1 MAARADG
8 TIADHQRMGRLRVGA
23 GLGLVVAAAVLAWA
37 AMSSGGSTAQAWVAR
52 APVPESGV
60 VDVAQFQLADVTLPE
75 PAVLWPATTV
85 PSGVTTRSI
94 APGQPLLGADLTSAA
109 PAGLRRV
116 TLPVDPD
123 QMPEGLVAGDVVDVW
138 TAATTTGP
146 LIAGVVVQQVSPP
159 DIGTGRVE
167 IAVPADDVP
176 AAVRATAAEQVV
188 LARHP

>member
-8 TIADHQRMGRLRVGA
+8 TIADHHRRGRLRVGA
-23 GLGLVVAAAVLAWA
+23 GLGLVLAAAVLAWA
-37 AMSSGGSTAQAWVAR
+37 ATSSGGSTTQAWVAR
-52 APVPESGV
+52 ESVPESGV
-60 VDVAQFQLADVTLPE
+60 VEVAQFQLADVTLPE

-109 PAGLRRV
+109 PTGLRRV

-167 IAVPADDVP
+167 IAVPAADVA
-176 AAVRATAAEQVV
+176 AAVRATAADQVV

>member
-1 MAARADG
+1 M
-8 TIADHQRMGRLRVGA
+8 RVGA
-23 GLGLVVAAAVLAWA
+23 GLGLVLAAAVLAWA
-37 AMSSGGSTAQAWVAR
+37 ATSSGGSTTQAWVAR
-52 APVPESGV
+52 ESVPESGAV
-60 VDVAQFQLADVTLPE
+60 EVAQFQLADVTLPE

-109 PAGLRRV
+109 PTGLRRV

-123 QMPEGLVAGDVVDVW
+123 QMPEGLIAGDVVDVW
-138 TAATTTGP
+138 TAAATTGP
-146 LIAGVVVQQVSPP
+146 LIQAVVVQQVSPP

-167 IAVPADDVP
+167 IAVPAADVA
-176 AAVRATAAEQVV
+176 AAVRATAADQVV